1 VLSGRRQ
8 ISPVILT
15 KITRARFALAR
26 TELFARAKKFM
37 NPIEQKQ
44 QSEIVRK
51 HKEFL
56 FPAVATY
63 YQEPL
68 ALVKGEGEYVWDDAG
83 NRYLDC
89 FGGVLTVS
97 VGHANPKINAAIIEQ
112 LNKISHTSALYAN
125 PNQSNLA
132 EKLAEISP
140 GDLKKSFFSS
150 SGTEADDTA
159 IMAAKLATGR
169 HEIVVLRHSYSGRSA
184 TALSSVGH
192 STWRPLP
199 SQVAGIVHAR
209 APYCY
214 RCPFNLS
221 PTNCGAAC
229 AEDVRDVIETT
240 TTGEIAAF
248 MAEPILGVGGFI
260 VPPAGY
266 FERVEE
272 ITRKHGGLFIAD
284 EVQTGWGRTGDK
296 WFGIEH
302 WKVSPDII
310 TSAKG
315 MGNGV
320 PIGWTIATAAVAN
333 KFPGLTFATFG
344 GNPVSTAAALA
355 VIKLIE
361 GEDLKTNARIVGS
374 YLREKLEELKEKY
387 PIIGDVRGMGLMQGI
402 ELVKDRETKEPA
414 PEAVLKVFEET
425 KRRGVLIGK
434 GGLYGNVIRTG
445 MMLNSTKDN
454 VDELIAALDKGFV
467 LC

>member
-1 VLSGRRQ
+1 
-8 ISPVILT
+8 
-15 KITRARFALAR
+15 
-26 TELFARAKKFM
+26 M
-37 NPIEQKQ
+37 NPKEQKQ

-68 ALVKGEGEYVWDDAG
+68 ALVRGEGEYVWDDAG

-89 FGGVLTVS
+89 FGGVLTIS

-112 LNKISHTSALYAN
+112 AKTLQHTSTLYAN
-125 PNQSNLA
+125 KPQGDLA

-140 GDLKKSFFSS
+140 GDLKKSFFTS

-199 SQVAGIVHAR
+199 AQVAGIVHAR

-214 RCPFNLS
+214 RCPLSLS
-221 PTNCGAAC
+221 PKNCGLAC
-229 AEDVRDVIETT
+229 AEDVKEVIETT

-260 VPPAGY
+260 VPPEGY

-272 ITRKHGGLFIAD
+272 ITREHGGLFIAD

-302 WKVSPDII
+302 WDVKPDII

-320 PIGWTIATAAVAN
+320 PIGWTIATAKVAD
-333 KFPGLTFATFG
+333 KYPGLTFATFG
-344 GNPVSTAAALA
+344 GNPVSAAAGLA
-355 VIKLIE
+355 VIKMIE
-361 GEDLKTNARIVGS
+361 EEDLRTNARIVGA

-387 PIIGDVRGMGLMQGI
+387 PIIGDVRGMGLMQGL

-414 PEAVLKVFEET
+414 PEAVLRVFEET
-425 KRRGVLIGK
+425 RRRGVLIGK

-445 MMLNSTKDN
+445 MMLNSAREH
-454 VDELIAALDKGFV
+454 VDELAAALDAGFA

>member
-1 VLSGRRQ
+1 
-8 ISPVILT
+8 
-15 KITRARFALAR
+15 
-26 TELFARAKKFM
+26 M
-37 NPIEQKQ
+37 NPTEQKSKV
-44 QSEIVRK
+44 SEAVRK

-63 YQEPL
+63 YQEPV
-68 ALVKGEGEYVWDDAG
+68 ALVRGEGKYVWDDAG
-83 NRYLDC
+83 NKYLDA

-97 VGHANPKINAAIIEQ
+97 VGHANPKVNAAVIEQ
-112 LNKISHTSALYAN
+112 INKISHTSALYAN
-125 PNQSNLA
+125 ENQSNLA
-132 EKLAEISP
+132 EKLAEITP
-140 GDLKKSFFSS
+140 GNLKKSFFTS

-159 IMAAKLATGR
+159 ILAAKLATGR

-184 TALSSVGH
+184 TALSSTGH

-199 SQVAGIVHAR
+199 AQVAGITHAR

-214 RCPFNLS
+214 RCPYDLS
-221 PTNCGAAC
+221 PENCGAKC
-229 AEDVRDVIETT
+229 AEDVKDVIETT

-260 VPPAGY
+260 VPPKGY

-272 ITRKHGGLFIAD
+272 ITRQHGGLFIAD
-284 EVQTGWGRTGDK
+284 EVQTGWGRTGEK

-302 WKVSPDII
+302 WDVKPDII

-315 MGNGV
+315 MANGA
-320 PIGWTIATAAVAN
+320 PIGWTIATAEIAD

-355 VIKLIE
+355 VIKVIE
-361 GEDLKTNARIVGS
+361 EEDLRTNCKIVGD
-374 YLREKLEELKEKY
+374 YLREKLEELKEKHQ
-387 PIIGDVRGMGLMQGI
+387 IIGDVRGMGLMQGI
-402 ELVKDRETKEPA
+402 ELVKDHKTKEPA

-425 KRRGVLIGK
+425 KRQGVLIGK

-454 VDELIAALDKGFV
+454 VDELIAALGEGFA

>member
-1 VLSGRRQ
+1 
-8 ISPVILT
+8 
-15 KITRARFALAR
+15 
-26 TELFARAKKFM
+26 M
-37 NPIEQKQ
+37 NPTTEQKTTV
-44 QSEIVRK
+44 SEAVRK

-63 YQEPL
+63 YQEPI

-97 VGHANPKINAAIIEQ
+97 VGHANPKINQAIIEQ
-112 LNKISHTSALYAN
+112 VNKIAHTSTLYAN
-125 PNQSNLA
+125 EPQGDLA

-140 GDLKKSFFSS
+140 GDLKKSFFTST
-150 SGTEADDTA
+150 GTEADDTA
-159 IMAAKLATGR
+159 IMAAKMATGR

-184 TALSSVGH
+184 TALSAVGH
-192 STWRPLP
+192 STWKPIA
-199 SQVAGIVHAR
+199 SQVAGIHHAR

-214 RCPFNLS
+214 RCPFGMT
-221 PTNCGAAC
+221 PENCGAAC
-229 AEDVRDVIETT
+229 AEDVKDVIMTT

-260 VPPAGY
+260 VPPKGY
-266 FERVEE
+266 FERVEQ
-272 ITRKHGGLFIAD
+272 ITRQHGGLFIAD
-284 EVQTGWGRTGDK
+284 EVQTGWGRTGEK

-302 WKVSPDII
+302 WDVKPDII

-315 MGNGV
+315 MGNGI
-320 PIGWTIATAAVAN
+320 PIGMTVATTEVAD
-333 KFPGLTFATFG
+333 KYQGLTFATFG
-344 GNPVSTAAALA
+344 GNPVSSAAALA
-355 VIKLIE
+355 VIRLIE
-361 GEDLKTNARIVGS
+361 DEDLRTNCKTLGD
-374 YLREKLEELKEKY
+374 YFREKLEELKGKH

-425 KRRGVLIGK
+425 RRQGVLIGK

-445 MMLNSTKDN
+445 LMLNSTKDH
-454 VDELIAALDKGFV
+454 VDELVAALDAGFA

>member
-1 VLSGRRQ
+1 
-8 ISPVILT
+8 
-15 KITRARFALAR
+15 
-26 TELFARAKKFM
+26 M
-37 NPIEQKQ
+37 NPTEQKTTV
-44 QSEIVRK
+44 SEAVRK

-56 FPAVATY
+56 FPAVAAY

-68 ALVKGEGEYVWDDAG
+68 ALVKGEGEYVWDDNG
-83 NRYLDC
+83 NKYLDA

-97 VGHANPKINAAIIEQ
+97 VGHANPKVNAAIIEQ
-112 LNKISHTSALYAN
+112 IGKISHTSALYAN

-132 EKLAEISP
+132 EKLAEIAP
-140 GDLKKSFFSS
+140 GKLKKSFFTS

-169 HEIVVLRHSYSGRSA
+169 QEIVVLRHSYSGRSA
-184 TALSSVGH
+184 TALSSTGH

-199 SQVAGIVHAR
+199 AQVAGIVHAR

-214 RCPFNLS
+214 RCPYNLS
-221 PTNCGAAC
+221 PENCGAKC
-229 AEDVRDVIETT
+229 AEDVKDVIETT

-260 VPPAGY
+260 VPPKGY

-272 ITRKHGGLFIAD
+272 ITREHGGLFIAD
-284 EVQTGWGRTGDK
+284 EVQTGWGRTGEK

-302 WKVSPDII
+302 WDVKPDII

-315 MGNGV
+315 MANGA
-320 PIGWTIATAAVAN
+320 PIGWTIATAEVAD

-361 GEDLKTNARIVGS
+361 DEDLRVNCKIVGD
-374 YLREKLEELKEKY
+374 YLREKLEELKEKHQV
-387 PIIGDVRGMGLMQGI
+387 IGDVRGMGLMQGI
-402 ELVKDRETKEPA
+402 ELVKDRKTKEPA

-425 KRRGVLIGK
+425 KKHGVLIGK

-445 MMLNSTKDN
+445 MMLNTTKDN
-454 VDELIAALDKGFV
+454 VDELAAALDKGFAAV
-467 LC
+467 

>member
-1 VLSGRRQ
+1 MSTAEK
-8 ISPVILT
+8 ST
-15 KITRARFALAR
+15 S
-26 TELFARAKKFM
+26 
-37 NPIEQKQ
+37 
-44 QSEIVRK
+44 QSETIRK

-68 ALVKGEGEYVWDDAG
+68 ALVRGEGEYVWDDEG

-97 VGHANPKINAAIIEQ
+97 VGHANPRVNEAIIEQ
-112 LNKISHTSALYAN
+112 VKAISHTSTLYAN
-125 PNQSNLA
+125 KPQAELA
-132 EKLAEISP
+132 EKLYQITP
-140 GDLKKSFFSS
+140 GRLKKSFFTN

-159 IMAAKLATGR
+159 IHAAKIYTGR

-184 TALSSVGH
+184 TALSAVGH

-199 SQVAGIVHAR
+199 PQVAGIVHAR

-214 RCPFNLS
+214 RCPFKLS
-221 PTNCGAAC
+221 YPECGLAC
-229 AEDVRDVIETT
+229 ANDIEDLIMTT

-260 VPPAGY
+260 VPPPGY
-266 FERVEE
+266 FERAAE
-272 ITRKHGGLFIAD
+272 ITRNHGGLFIAD
-284 EVQTGWGRTGDK
+284 EVQTAWGRTGDK

-302 WKVSPDII
+302 WNVEPDII

-320 PIGWTIATAAVAN
+320 PIGMTTATPEVADSY
-333 KFPGLTFATFG
+333 PGLTFSTFG
-344 GNPVSTAAALA
+344 GNPVSMAAALA
-355 VIKLIE
+355 VIRIIE
-361 GEDLKTNARIVGS
+361 EDDLKKNAATVGA
-374 YLREKLEELKEKY
+374 YFRERLEELKEKHTA
-387 PIIGDVRGMGLMQGI
+387 IGDVRGLGLMQAL
-402 ELVKDRETKEPA
+402 ELVKDRETKEPD
-414 PEAVLKVFEET
+414 PQGVLKVFEET

-445 MMLNSTKDN
+445 VMLNSTKDTIN
-454 VDELIAALDKGFV
+454 ELIEALDAG
-467 LC
+467 LATLRSA